1 MSEVST
7 NIIGLKEGIWELTDL
22 DLNPSLRLSSWGTSS
37 KLFLLQ

>member
-22 DLNPSLRLSSWGTSS
+22 DLNPSLTAYQLGD
-37 KLFLLQ
+37 L